1 MYPLFAD
8 DVFFNDLRDLDH
20 DFFLATK
27 ALFCPHCGGKLD
39 TANYFRKPRG
49 AGELE
54 SIRFSLCCRNDGC
67 RHRVTPPSLRFLG
80 QKVYS
85 AWVVILYE
93 FVDELGLSRQ
103 VARQTLARWR
113 NFWND
118 RLASDHPFMRRARSL
133 LPPGTPDSNLPST
146 FLKVFKFRNLE
157 SWIPI
162 LRFFTH
168 PF

>member
-1 MYPLFAD
+1 MCQILPD
-8 DVFFNDLRDLDH
+8 DVFFNDLRELDH
-20 DFFLATK
+20 DLFLATK
-27 ALFCPHCGGKLD
+27 VLLCPRCQGKLD
-39 TANYFRKPRG
+39 TANYPRKPRG

-54 SIRFSLCCRNDGC
+54 SIRFSLCCRTDGC

-85 AWVVILYE
+85 AWVVILFE
-93 FVDELGLSRQ
+93 FVQELGLSRQ

-118 RLASDHPFMRRARSL
+118 LLASDHPFMRWARSF
-133 LPPGTPDSNLPST
+133 LPPKTPDVSSPSP
-146 FLKVFKFRNLE
+146 LLDVFKFRNPE
-157 SWIPI
+157 SRIPI
-162 LRFFTH
+162 LKFFTH

>member
-1 MYPLFAD
+1 MDPLFVD
-8 DVFFNDLRDLDH
+8 DVFFKGLRDLDEAL
-20 DFFLATK
+20 FLAVK
-27 ALFCPHCGGKLD
+27 ALFCPHCQGKLD
-39 TANYFRKPRG
+39 TANYPRKPRG
-49 AGELE
+49 LGELE

-85 AWVVILYE
+85 AWVVILFE
-93 FVDELGLSRQ
+93 FVDELGLNRQ
-103 VARQTLARWR
+103 IARQTLARWR

-133 LPPGTPDSNLPST
+133 LPPCTPDSNLPST
-146 FLKVFKFRNLE
+146 FLQVFKFRNPE
-157 SWIPI
+157 SRIPI
-162 LRFFTH
+162 LKFFTN